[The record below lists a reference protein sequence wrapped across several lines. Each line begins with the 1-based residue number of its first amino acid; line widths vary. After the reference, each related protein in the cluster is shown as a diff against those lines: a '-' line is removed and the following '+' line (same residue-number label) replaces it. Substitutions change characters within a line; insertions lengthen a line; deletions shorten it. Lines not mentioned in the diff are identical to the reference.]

1 MRSSGDCDFLL
12 LVASDLQRSK
22 LSRNEE
28 SIRMFRNTRLRSIVP
43 LLALFATLALRAQ
56 AQQKNEVGL
65 VIGATTSP
73 SIGLASGSSVVA
85 PTQNLSFGSSL
96 ALGAEYDRRL
106 NSGSTAFYVGLDF
119 LASPF
124 DVKLNQPPAGTSPE
138 FAYIFL
144 TPHVRVKFNADGAL
158 KPWLSFGGGYARLT
172 PFGQTSSTTAA
183 DLKGTHNAGSLEFGG
198 GIDTAPIVHVFR
210 IPIGVRLEV
219 RDFYSG
225 TPNFN
230 AKLDGRL
237 NSVAYTGGLLLK
249 F

>member
-1 MRSSGDCDFLL
+1 
-12 LVASDLQRSK
+12 
-22 LSRNEE
+22 
-28 SIRMFRNTRLRSIVP
+28 MFRKFRPPSFVP
-43 LLALFATLALRAQ
+43 PLALFVVLILQAQ

-73 SIGLASGSSVVA
+73 AVGLASGSSVVA
-85 PTQNLSFGSSL
+85 PTQNLTFGSSF

-106 NSGSTAFYVGLDF
+106 NSGSTAFYAGVDF
-119 LASPF
+119 LASPL

-138 FAYIFL
+138 FAYVFL

-172 PFGQTSSTTAA
+172 RFGAASPTTA
-183 DLKGTHNAGSLEFGG
+183 LGSKGGANNTGSLEFGG

-230 AKLDGRL
+230 AQLATGRL

>member
-1 MRSSGDCDFLL
+1 MSKEICTRLFAL
-12 LVASDLQRSK
+12 LVALFVG
-22 LSRNEE
+22 LSLE
-28 SIRMFRNTRLRSIVP
+28 
-43 LLALFATLALRAQ
+43 AQ

-65 VIGATTSP
+65 VVGATTSP
-73 SIGLASGSSVVA
+73 SIGLASGGNSVA
-85 PTQNLSFGSSL
+85 PSQNLNFGSSL

-106 NSGSTAFYVGLDF
+106 NSGSTAFYVGVDF
-119 LASPF
+119 LASPL
-124 DVKLNQPPAGTSPE
+124 DVKLNQPPIGTSPE
-138 FAYIFL
+138 FAYVFL

-158 KPWLSFGGGYARLT
+158 MPWLSFGGGYARLT
-172 PFGQTSSTTAA
+172 PFGQTSSTPAV
-183 DLKGTHNAGSLEFGG
+183 DLKGAHNTGSFEFGG

-230 AKLDGRL
+230 AQLDGRL

>member
-1 MRSSGDCDFLL
+1 MSLNLRMRLMVL
-12 LVASDLQRSK
+12 
-22 LSRNEE
+22 
-28 SIRMFRNTRLRSIVP
+28 P
-43 LLALFATLALRAQ
+43 ALFVAVALQ
-56 AQQKNEVGL
+56 VHAQQKNEVGL

-73 SIGLASGSSVVA
+73 GIGLTSGNVAA
-85 PTQNLSFGSSL
+85 PTQNLTFGSSL

-106 NSGSTAFYVGLDF
+106 NSGRTAFYVGVDF
-119 LASPF
+119 LASPL

-183 DLKGTHNAGSLEFGG
+183 DLKGTHNTGSLEFGG

-210 IPIGVRLEV
+210 IPIGIRLEV

-230 AKLDGRL
+230 APLDGRL

>member
-1 MRSSGDCDFLL
+1 MSLNLRRRLVVLL
-12 LVASDLQRSK
+12 LPALSVA
-22 LSRNEE
+22 
-28 SIRMFRNTRLRSIVP
+28 
-43 LLALFATLALRAQ
+43 LALQVQ

-73 SIGLASGSSVVA
+73 GIGLTSGNVAA
-85 PTQNLSFGSSL
+85 PTQNLRFDSSL

-106 NSGSTAFYVGLDF
+106 NSGNTAFYVGVDF
-119 LASPF
+119 LASPL
-124 DVKLNQPPAGTSPE
+124 DVKLNQPQTGISPQ
-138 FAYIFL
+138 FAYLFL
-144 TPHVRVKFNADGAL
+144 TPHVRVKFHSDGAL
-158 KPWLSFGGGYARLT
+158 KPWLEFGGGYARFRESA
-172 PFGQTSSTTAA
+172 PATA
-183 DLKGTHNAGSLEFGG
+183 LSFRPGSNTGSLEFGG

-210 IPIGVRLEV
+210 IPIGFRLEV

-230 AKLDGRL
+230 APLDSRRL

>member
-1 MRSSGDCDFLL
+1 MSESFFAGRFALL
-12 LVASDLQRSK
+12 LAIFVGFGLQ
-22 LSRNEE
+22 
-28 SIRMFRNTRLRSIVP
+28 
-43 LLALFATLALRAQ
+43 AQ
-56 AQQKNEVGL
+56 GQQKNEVGL
-65 VIGATTSP
+65 VIGATTTP
-73 SIGLASGSSVVA
+73 ALGLASGSSVVA
-85 PTQNLSFGSSL
+85 PTQNLTFGSSL

-106 NSGSTAFYVGLDF
+106 NSGSTAVYVGVDF
-119 LASPF
+119 LASPL

-144 TPHVRVKFNADGAL
+144 TPHVRVKFHADGAL

-172 PFGQTSSTTAA
+172 PFGKASPTTAA
-183 DLKGTHNAGSLEFGG
+183 GLNGANNTGSLEFGG

-210 IPIGVRLEV
+210 IPIGFRLEV

-225 TPNFN
+225 TPNVN
-230 AKLDGRL
+230 AQLDSRRL

>member
-1 MRSSGDCDFLL
+1 MSG
-12 LVASDLQRSK
+12 
-22 LSRNEE
+22 N
-28 SIRMFRNTRLRSIVP
+28 FRLYSVLP
-43 LLALFATLALRAQ
+43 LLAFFLTLVLQAQ
-56 AQQKNEVGL
+56 AQQENEVGL

-73 SIGLASGSSVVA
+73 ALGLASGSSVTT
-85 PTQNLSFGSSL
+85 PPQNLTFGSSL

-106 NSGSTAFYVGLDF
+106 NSGSTAVYVGVDF
-119 LASPF
+119 LASPL

-144 TPHVRVKFNADGAL
+144 TPHVRVKFHADGAL

-172 PFGQTSSTTAA
+172 PFGQTSSTTAV
-183 DLKGTHNAGSLEFGG
+183 DLKGTHNTGSLEFGG
-198 GIDTAPIVHVFR
+198 GLDTAPIVHVFR
-210 IPIGVRLEV
+210 IPIGFRLEV